1 MPERDTQ
8 RMDHMSNQTSDDLQD
23 RIAVA
28 RRIGHEHG
36 QRDGRYDVETYQ
48 GESRLLEI
56 TVVAVNR
63 RLDILDAELRKR
75 DISKERWEY
84 LHVNEVRERAY
95 LTAYIRAWGD
105 TKNEDR
111 HGVRDYDNVKRFEH

>member
-1 MPERDTQ
+1 
-8 RMDHMSNQTSDDLQD
+8 MSNQTTDDLQE

-28 RRIGHEHG
+28 RRIGQEHG
-36 QRDGRYDVETYQ
+36 WRDGGYDVETYQ

-63 RLDILDAELRKR
+63 KLDILDAELRKR
-75 DISKERWEY
+75 DISRERWEY

-95 LTAYIRAWGD
+95 LSAYIQAWGRA
-105 TKNEDR
+105 KGMSEDQ
-111 HGVRDYDNVKRFEH
+111 HGVRDYDNVKRFDD